1 MGIVPGTVLNPPSS
15 PRERKYQSHTK
26 GVKVHFLG
34 TVYKAKAPPRATP
47 AMAMTA
53 VRNGSCSVTIGAE
66 LGLLV
71 EEVDDDDDD
80 DDAVEPAWAL
90 APVPEAVEEV
100 PHSEAL
106 S

>member
-1 MGIVPGTVLNPPSS
+1 
-15 PRERKYQSHTK
+15 
-26 GVKVHFLG
+26 
-34 TVYKAKAPPRATP
+34 
-47 AMAMTA
+47 MAMTA

-90 APVPEAVEEV
+90 APVPEAVEEAESYHKSAERV
-100 PHSEAL
+100 QRKSAGDTYCRIL
-106 S
+106 KL